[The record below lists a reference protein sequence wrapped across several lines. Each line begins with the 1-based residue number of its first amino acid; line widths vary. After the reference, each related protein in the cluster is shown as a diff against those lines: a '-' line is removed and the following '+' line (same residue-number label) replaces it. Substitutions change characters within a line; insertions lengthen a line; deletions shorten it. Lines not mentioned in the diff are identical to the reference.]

1 MNFIKEI
8 NINSVIAKWT
18 KQKLSIIRFLP
29 SIEVELDNYTN
40 TLEVAMD
47 DSGVSNIGITG
58 YYGSGK
64 STIIET
70 YKNKFKKKRFIH
82 ISVANFFDKSEQGNN
97 LENKLEKEIINQ
109 IAIQVESKNIPRT
122 RFKVKINISYR
133 QY

>member
-1 MNFIKEI
+1 M
-8 NINSVIAKWT
+8 
-18 KQKLSIIRFLP
+18 P
-29 SIEVELDNYTN
+29 SLEVELDNYTN

-58 YYGSGK
+58 DYGSGK

-82 ISVANFFDKSEQGNN
+82 ISVANFFDKSEQGDN

-109 IAIQVESKNIPRT
+109 IAIQVESKNIART
-122 RFKVKINISYR
+122 RFKVKRNISYR